1 MTDMRR
7 ISGEQK
13 LEVEKSRAQ
22 LEIVS
27 DKLSVI
33 RKKYSQMLTDKIIE
47 GLKDLN
53 FLDVQFH
60 IDFQRKKEYT
70 DNGFD
75 DIEYEI
81 STNPGES
88 VKTIRQDCIWR

>member
-1 MTDMRR
+1 MFR
-7 ISGEQK
+7 INF
-13 LEVEKSRAQ
+13 L
-22 LEIVS
+22 L
-27 DKLSVI
+27 I

-60 IDFQRKKEYT
+60 IDFTTKKRYT

-88 VKTIRQDCIWR
+88 VKPLGRIVSGVNFPGSCLQ